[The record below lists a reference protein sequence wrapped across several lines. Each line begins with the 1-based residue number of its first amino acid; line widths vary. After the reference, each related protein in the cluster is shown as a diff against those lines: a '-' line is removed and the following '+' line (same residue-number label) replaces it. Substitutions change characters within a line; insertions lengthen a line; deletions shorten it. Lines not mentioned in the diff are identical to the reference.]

1 MDIRITPFSKFTALT
16 PLKIKPSTKNNDNI
30 FVVSQTKIKQAEFD
44 KSQFNKTQHSIKQS
58 SNIIQPKALVDKK
71 GILLYQQIERNNL
84 FSNNSELT
92 NRFYFKV

>member
-16 PLKIKPSTKNNDNI
+16 PLKIKPSTKNNENI

-44 KSQFNKTQHSIKQS
+44 KFQHSIKQS

-92 NRFYFKV
+92 NRFYFKI

>member
-16 PLKIKPSTKNNDNI
+16 PLKIKSSTKNNENI
-30 FVVSQTKIKQAEFD
+30 IVVSQTKIKQAEFD
-44 KSQFNKTQHSIKQS
+44 KIQHSIKQS
-58 SNIIQPKALVDKK
+58 SNIIQPKELVNKK

-92 NRFYFKV
+92 NRFYFKI